1 MHSYN
6 YQEILHHIMKIF
18 KLFLTT
24 ILLFASI
31 INYSQNKPEG
41 KKIKIS
47 GKVIEKG
54 TNTPLEYSTI
64 SLKSSSTNKVVAG
77 GITNASGEFN
87 FDATPGTYSIKIE
100 FISFKSLELKERT
113 LTSDTNLGLISLQ
126 SDAKQLNDVV
136 IKSEKASVEI
146 KLDKKIYN
154 VGQDMTV
161 KGGTASD
168 VLDNVP
174 SVSVDGDGNVS
185 LRGNENVRILIDGRP
200 SNAINIAE
208 ALKSISADALD
219 KVEVITNPSA
229 RYDAEGGAGIIN
241 IVLKKGKNNGING
254 TFVATVGNPRNY
266 NTTGTI
272 NFKSTK
278 FNLYSTIGFN
288 DSNSPGRTLTDS
300 DYLNTDGSIYKSIKE
315 RINRSSARQ
324 GYNYSFGID
333 WFLNKST
340 TWTNVFFY
348 RKNDGS
354 TPINDVI
361 NNYETNNN
369 FVSNRFNDQVNYST
383 GFDYT
388 SNFNKKFKKEG
399 HILTFEG
406 TISKNKDNDFS
417 TITNSFLGATSNTT
431 IESSKYYQTQNRYLL
446 QADYVL
452 PLAKNSQFEAGYR
465 GNINEFLNDFQVG
478 SIDNSGNYSSYS
490 NFTNIFDYKE
500 NIHAL
505 YSQFGS
511 KINKFS
517 YLLGMRFEDSRIDT
531 KLLLTDFNYL
541 RKYSNFF
548 PSAFFTYQI
557 TEQSTL
563 SINYSKRIE
572 RPRNRF
578 IIPFPNN
585 YTSNINLFVG
595 NPNINPS
602 FTDAL
607 DFAYMNKFK
616 KVTLTTSIYYNRN
629 KNPFQFVRRPTGDIV
644 SIIVNGMPVDTPVY
658 LSTAENLDTD
668 TRFGFELTMNYT
680 PFKWWKLNGNFNYF
694 KSTIIGNYQ
703 YTLNGSTDVI
713 SQEVNKESSSW
724 LARISSKITL
734 PYKIDWQINATYNA
748 PQNNFQGKSVGV
760 FAANLALSKD
770 IMKDKATISLNV
782 NDLLNSRKRIMQ
794 TNLPTFNS
802 YSEMQ
807 FRERQINLS
816 FTYRFNKQKSERE
829 TKPRREGEG
838 EGGDF

>member
-1 MHSYN
+1 MKKIKN
-6 YQEILHHIMKIF
+6 Y
-18 KLFLTT
+18 LTF

-31 INYSQNKPEG
+31 LNYSQNKPEG
-41 KKIKIS
+41 KKIKLS
-47 GKVIEKG
+47 GKIIEKG

-64 SLKSSSTNKVVAG
+64 SLVNSSTNKVTSG
-77 GITNASGEFN
+77 GITNAAGEFS
-87 FDATPGTYSIKIE
+87 FDATPGTYVVKIE
-100 FISFKSLELKERT
+100 FISFKPLELKER
-113 LTSDTNLGLISLQ
+113 SYNSNTNLGIISLQ

-154 VGQDMTV
+154 VGQDMIV

-174 SVSVDGDGNVS
+174 SVAVDGDGNVT

-254 TFVATVGNPRNY
+254 TFIATVGNPRNY
-266 NTTGTI
+266 NATGTI
-272 NFKSTK
+272 NFKRTK
-278 FNLYSTIGFN
+278 YNLYSTIGFN
-288 DSNSPGRTLTDS
+288 DNNSPGRTLTDS
-300 DYLNTDGSIYKSIKE
+300 DYLNPDGSIYKSIKE
-315 RINRSSARQ
+315 RINRSSIRQ
-324 GYNYSFGID
+324 GYNYSLGID
-333 WFLNKST
+333 WFLDKSL

-354 TPINDVI
+354 SPINDEI

-369 FVSNRFNDQVNYST
+369 FVSNRFNDQTNFSTSVEYST
-383 GFDYT
+383 
-388 SNFNKKFKKEG
+388 SLNKKFKKEG
-399 HILTFEG
+399 HVLKFEG
-406 TISKNKDNDFS
+406 TVSKNNDNDFS
-417 TITNSFLGATSNTT
+417 TITNSFIGATSNTT
-431 IESSKYYQTQNRYLL
+431 IESSKYYQKQNRLLL
-446 QADYVL
+446 QTDYVL

-465 GNINEFLNDFQVG
+465 GNFNEFYNDFRVG
-478 SIDNSGNYSSYS
+478 SIDNLGNFNSFT

-500 NIHAL
+500 NINSL

-517 YLLGMRFEDSRIDT
+517 FLLGIRFEDTRIET
-531 KLLLTDFNYL
+531 KLLLTDFYSL
-541 RKYSNFF
+541 RKYNNFF

-557 TEQSTL
+557 TDQSTL

-595 NPNINPS
+595 NANINPS
-602 FTDAL
+602 FTDAV

-616 KVTLTTSIYYNRN
+616 KVTLTTSLYYNKN
-629 KNPFQFVRRPTGDIV
+629 TNPFQFVRRPTGEIV
-644 SIIVNGMPVDTPVY
+644 SIIVNGVPVDTPVY

-668 TRFGFELTMNYT
+668 TRYGFEFTLNYT

-694 KSTIIGNYQ
+694 KSTVVGNYQ
-703 YTLNGSTDVI
+703 YTLIGSSSAI
-713 SQEVNKESSSW
+713 SQNVNIESSSW
-724 LARISSKITL
+724 FTRVSSRITL
-734 PYKIDWQINATYNA
+734 PFKIDWQTNATYNA
-748 PQNNFQGKSVGV
+748 PQNNFQGKSIGV
-760 FAANLALSKD
+760 FGMNLAFSKD
-770 IMKDKATISLNV
+770 ILKDKATISFNV
-782 NDLLNSRKRIMQ
+782 SDVFNSRKRIMQ
-794 TNLPTFNS
+794 TNLPTLNS

-807 FRERQINLS
+807 FRVRQINLS
-816 FTYRFNKQKSERE
+816 FTYRFNKQKSEKE
-829 TKPRREGEG
+829 NKPRKEGEG

>member
-1 MHSYN
+1 MKKIKN
-6 YQEILHHIMKIF
+6 Y
-18 KLFLTT
+18 LTF

-31 INYSQNKPEG
+31 LNYSQNKPEG
-41 KKIKIS
+41 KKIKLS
-47 GKVIEKG
+47 GKIIEKG

-64 SLKSSSTNKVVAG
+64 SLVNSSTNKVTSG
-77 GITNASGEFN
+77 GITNAAGEFS
-87 FDATPGTYSIKIE
+87 FDANPGTYVVKIE
-100 FISFKSLELKERT
+100 FISFKPLELKER
-113 LTSDTNLGLISLQ
+113 SYNSNTNLGVISLQ

-154 VGQDMTV
+154 VGQDMIV
-161 KGGTASD
+161 NGGTASD

-174 SVSVDGDGNVS
+174 SVAVDGDGNVT

-254 TFVATVGNPRNY
+254 TFIATVGNPRNS
-266 NTTGTI
+266 NATGTM
-272 NFKSTK
+272 NFKSTN
-278 FNLYSTIGFN
+278 FNLYSTVGFN
-288 DSNSPGRTLTDS
+288 DSDAPGRTLTDS
-300 DYLNTDGSIYKSIKE
+300 DYLNPDGSIYKSIKE
-315 RINRSSARQ
+315 RINRSSARK
-324 GYNYSFGID
+324 GYNYSLGID
-333 WFLNKST
+333 WFLDKSL

-354 TPINDVI
+354 SPINDEI

-369 FVSNRFNDQVNYST
+369 FVSNRFNDQTNFSTSVEYST
-383 GFDYT
+383 
-388 SNFNKKFKKEG
+388 SLNKKFKKEG
-399 HILTFEG
+399 HVLKFEG
-406 TISKNKDNDFS
+406 TVSKNNDNDFS
-417 TITNSFLGATSNTT
+417 TITNSFIGATSNTT
-431 IESSKYYQTQNRYLL
+431 IESSKYYQKQNRLLL
-446 QADYVL
+446 QTDYVL

-465 GNINEFLNDFQVG
+465 GNFNEFYNDFRVG
-478 SIDNSGNYSSYS
+478 SIDNLGNFNSFT

-500 NIHAL
+500 NINSL

-517 YLLGMRFEDSRIDT
+517 FLLGMRFEDTRIET
-531 KLLLTDFNYL
+531 KLLLTDFYSL
-541 RKYSNFF
+541 RKYNNFF

-557 TEQSTL
+557 TDQSTL

-595 NPNINPS
+595 NANINPS
-602 FTDAL
+602 FTDAV

-616 KVTLTTSIYYNRN
+616 KVTLTTSLYYNKN
-629 KNPFQFVRRPTGDIV
+629 TNPFQFVRRPTGEIV
-644 SIIVNGMPVDTPVY
+644 SIIVNGVPVDTPVY

-668 TRFGFELTMNYT
+668 TRYGFEFTLNYT

-694 KSTIIGNYQ
+694 NSTVVGNYQ
-703 YTLNGSTDVI
+703 YTLIGSSSAI
-713 SQEVNKESSSW
+713 SQNVNIESSSW
-724 LARISSKITL
+724 FTRVSSRITL
-734 PYKIDWQINATYNA
+734 PFKIDWQTNATYNA
-748 PQNNFQGKSVGV
+748 PQNNFQGKSIGV
-760 FAANLALSKD
+760 FGMNLAFSKD
-770 IMKDKATISLNV
+770 ILKDKATISFNV
-782 NDLLNSRKRIMQ
+782 SDVFNSRKRIMQ
-794 TNLPTFNS
+794 TNLPTLNS

-807 FRERQINLS
+807 FRVRQINLS
-816 FTYRFNKQKSERE
+816 FTYRFNKQKSEKE
-829 TKPRREGEG
+829 NKPRREGEG